1 MELHIEVEGDVAEI
15 IEAVKGVAT
24 VTQATANG
32 WPVDVGQPEPTEEPS
47 DVIPVSLVTDPEVGD
62 ASREPHAEAEAP
74 EVSEDG
80 VGGEERDGAGG
91 QGVEG
96 DEAAPEEEAGS

>member
-47 DVIPVSLVTDPEVGD
+47 EVQPVSLVTDPEVGD

-74 EVSEDG
+74 EVQENGVGDEQGDGPVDPVEDG
-80 VGGEERDGAGG
+80 EASEET
-91 QGVEG
+91 
-96 DEAAPEEEAGS
+96 EA